1 MFLKDDNLTTYTKD
15 LLQIAEDL
23 DILNV
28 IRTDAR
34 PRSGSWDKTKET
46 TAKYRPL
53 YAENISLLPSSG

>member
-1 MFLKDDNLTTYTKD
+1 MFLKDDNLTTYTK
-15 LLQIAEDL
+15 DL

-53 YAENISLLPSSG
+53 YAEKISLLPSSG